1 MNLVSPCGW
10 NSDFA
15 IRRDDLDY
23 EMENTPYVEWL
34 AMLGPENPSDP
45 GDDEGVVR
53 TFMKAHD
60 ESDVCTPQADKVE
73 AFCAGTSLQSLRSE
87 KWKGNKPLP
96 PVALLDERSFK
107 DGAGRS
113 RTYRE
118 PLTAHGL
125 YQELKKPVRATFQ
138 GSLLAEP
145 ERLID

>member
-1 MNLVSPCGW
+1 LFQLFIMSPGGW
-10 NSDFA
+10 DSDFA

-23 EMENTPYVEWL
+23 DYETENTPYVEWS
-34 AMLGPENPSDP
+34 ALGPESPSDP

-53 TFMKAHD
+53 TFMKAPD

-73 AFCAGTSLQSLRSE
+73 AFCAGTSLQSLRTE

-96 PVALLDERSFK
+96 QVALLDERSFK

-113 RTYRE
+113 RTYRG

-125 YQELKKPVRATFQ
+125 YQELKKPVRATF
-138 GSLLAEP
+138 
-145 ERLID
+145 

>member
-1 MNLVSPCGW
+1 MSPGGW
-10 NSDFA
+10 DSDFA

-23 EMENTPYVEWL
+23 ETANTPYVEWP
-34 AMLGPENPSDP
+34 ALGL

-53 TFMKAHD
+53 TFMKAPD

-73 AFCAGTSLQSLRSE
+73 AFCAGTSLQSLRTE

-96 PVALLDERSFK
+96 QVALLDERSFK

-113 RTYRE
+113 RTYRG

-125 YQELKKPVRATFQ
+125 YQELKKPVRATF
-138 GSLLAEP
+138 
-145 ERLID
+145 